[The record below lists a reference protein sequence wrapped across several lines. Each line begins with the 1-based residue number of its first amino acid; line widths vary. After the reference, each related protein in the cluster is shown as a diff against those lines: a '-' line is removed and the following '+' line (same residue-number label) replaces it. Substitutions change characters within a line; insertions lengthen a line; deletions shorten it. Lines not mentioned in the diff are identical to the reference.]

1 LSPRETAAPAPT
13 SAELIAR
20 ARNFIPKLIECSA
33 ETDRERRVP
42 HRVVDEMR
50 EAGLFRALQ
59 PKRWGGYETDVGTYY
74 EIEMALA
81 EGDMSAG
88 WIYGVVGVTQWVMA
102 LLDDRAAQVS
112 GARIRARWSGCR
124 SRRPASSCRPKA
136 ASA

>member
-1 LSPRETAAPAPT
+1 MSPRETAAPAPT

-74 EIEMALA
+74 EIEMAL
-81 EGDMSAG
+81 DTRS
-88 WIYGVVGVTQWVMA
+88 VGEAAARQA
-102 LLDDRAAQVS
+102 LSIPPPQS
-112 GARIRARWSGCR
+112 
-124 SRRPASSCRPKA
+124 
-136 ASA
+136 